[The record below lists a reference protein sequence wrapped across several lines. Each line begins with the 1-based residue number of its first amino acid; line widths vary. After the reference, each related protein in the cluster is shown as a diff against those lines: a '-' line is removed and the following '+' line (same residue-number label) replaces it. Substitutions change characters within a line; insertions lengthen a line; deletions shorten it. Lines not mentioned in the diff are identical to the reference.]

1 MQRTKSALLLCII
14 VGTMLLSSAGWAM
27 ERPFILWNK
36 GDIAT
41 IRKKIET
48 EAWAKAACEKL
59 LKNPERHESSFSNLF
74 GHAVMGEKEAAELV
88 DKAIANALSSGKI
101 KDLAA
106 GKMGLS
112 TTEVGDLVAGLIGR

>member
-1 MQRTKSALLLCII
+1 MQRTKSALLLCVI

-36 GDIAT
+36 KDIAS

-59 LKNPERHESSFSNLF
+59 LNNPERHERSFSNLF
-74 GHAVMGEKEAAELV
+74 GHAVMGDKEAAEK
-88 DKAIANALSSGKI
+88 DKKELMRTVRSPIPRGAASVKGQI
-101 KDLAA
+101 K
-106 GKMGLS
+106 
-112 TTEVGDLVAGLIGR
+112 